1 MADFGTLL
9 GKIADVVMG
18 NGDTGRPRVGVLL
31 EGTTGQAPVIKQVE
45 PGSPAH
51 NAGLLQGDRLLSVS
65 ATNIPSR
72 TVELRG
78 FHAEQC
84 SGLLKEMFRDAT
96 LAGGKIILQVERFQ
110 GGAVQVFLAELGKSP
125 QELAKVIAR
134 SGLCSRRE
142 AVRLILDGRVEVNG
156 AVVKDCCSHIGVAD
170 TVIVDGNMMIEAGQL
185 TDDQWKAQM
194 SYIAE
199 EAEESKTECD
209 PWKGLKDAVETGQY
223 GAQAPMLIQY
233 GARPPAQTY
242 TRTGSDLPVHLEG
255 VPRQLHQ
262 CFVAVDVD
270 EGVEE
275 GVRARMPDSIA
286 LKETTHSIHAWD
298 VLYAEKKVV
307 VCVCVCV
314 CVCACVRVAGPRH
327 VSSEWFSYC
336 RDIH

>member
-142 AVRLILDGRVEVNG
+142 AVRLILDGRVEVNR
-156 AVVKDCCSHIGVAD
+156 AVVKECGTRVGVAD
-170 TVIVDGNMMIEAGQL
+170 MVTVDGKVI
-185 TDDQWKAQM
+185 D
-194 SYIAE
+194 AE
-199 EAEESKTECD
+199 
-209 PWKGLKDAVETGQY
+209 
-223 GAQAPMLIQY
+223 
-233 GARPPAQTY
+233 PPTTVVVA
-242 TRTGSDLPVHLEG
+242 
-255 VPRQLHQ
+255 LHKPKE
-262 CFVAVDVD
+262 FVT
-270 EGVEE
+270 
-275 GVRARMPDSIA
+275 
-286 LKETTHSIHAWD
+286 TTHDPAGRRTVYDLLPQHWQQLRSVGRLDYMTEGLLLFTNNGALQRFKGD
-298 VLYAEKKVV
+298 FCLPLYAHTDCL
-307 VCVCVCV
+307 CV
-314 CVCACVRVAGPRH
+314 
-327 VSSEWFSYC
+327 
-336 RDIH
+336 